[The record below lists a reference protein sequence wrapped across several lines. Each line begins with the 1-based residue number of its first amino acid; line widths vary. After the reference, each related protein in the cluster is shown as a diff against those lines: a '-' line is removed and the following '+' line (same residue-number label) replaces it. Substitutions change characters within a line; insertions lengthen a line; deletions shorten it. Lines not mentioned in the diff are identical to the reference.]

1 MEGKKIILAITGS
14 IAAYKCATLVRL
26 FVKAGAEVRVL
37 MTHAATDFISPLTL
51 STLSKNA
58 VITDIHSENA
68 WNNHVELG
76 LWADVFL
83 IAPVSANSLAK
94 LANGISDNVVVATY
108 LSARSP
114 VFFAP
119 AMDVDMWL
127 HPATQRNVNL
137 LLNDGCTLIPVEN
150 GELASGLKG
159 LGRMAEPEHIF
170 EIIENYFLG
179 NYFLVKNSI
188 GNKLF
193 GKKIIVTS
201 GPTQEAIDPVRYIG
215 NRSSGKMGNAISL
228 ALANAGAEVELITG
242 TVKTYPQHPKIK
254 ITRVISAQQ
263 MYEAVLKL
271 FENSDGAVLAA
282 AVADFRPTNIS
293 AKKIKKTSDETMTLT
308 LEKTPDIAQTL
319 GKLKKKNQILI
330 GFALE
335 TDNALANAQ
344 TKRRNKNFDFIILN
358 SLEKAGAG
366 FETDTNIV
374 TLVFNESRIVEL
386 PLKQKTEIAQDLL
399 PYIVEI
405 IEKM

>member
-1 MEGKKIILAITGS
+1 MKNKKIILAITGS

-37 MTHAATDFISPLTL
+37 MTKSAADFISPLTL

-58 VITDIHSENA
+58 VITDIHSESA

-76 LWADVFL
+76 LWADVFI
-83 IAPVSANSLAK
+83 IAPVTATTLGK

-108 LSARSP
+108 LSARCP
-114 VFFAP
+114 IFFAP

-127 HPATQRNVNL
+127 HPSTQRNVSL
-137 LLNDGCTLIPVEN
+137 LLRDGCTLIPVEN
-150 GELASGLKG
+150 GELASGLNG

-170 EIIENYFLG
+170 ETIQNYF
-179 NYFLVKNSI
+179 SAEDAI
-188 GNKLF
+188 GKKLA

-215 NRSSGKMGNAISL
+215 NRSSGKMGNAIAL
-228 ALANAGAEVELITG
+228 ALAKAGAKVELISG
-242 TVKTYPQHPKIK
+242 PVKTYPEHERIH
-254 ITRVISAQQ
+254 ITRVTSAQQ
-263 MYEAVLKL
+263 MCEAALNAW
-271 FENSDGAVLAA
+271 ETSDGAILAA
-282 AVADFRPTNIS
+282 AVADFRPKNVS
-293 AKKIKKTSDETMTLT
+293 DKKIKKTADPTLSIV
-308 LEKTPDIAQTL
+308 LEKTPDIALNL
-319 GKLKKKNQILI
+319 GLVKKKHQMLV

-344 TKRRNKNFDFIILN
+344 TKRRNKNFDFIVLN

-374 TLVFNESRIVEL
+374 TLVFDENRFIEL
-386 PLKQKTEIAQDLL
+386 PLKQKTEIAQDLV
-399 PYIVEI
+399 PYIVEVLD
-405 IEKM
+405 KK

>member
-1 MEGKKIILAITGS
+1 MKNKKIILAITGS

-26 FVKAGAEVRVL
+26 FVKAGAKVRVL
-37 MTHAATDFISPLTL
+37 MTKSAADFISPLTL

-58 VITDIHSENA
+58 VITDIHSESA

-76 LWADVFL
+76 LWADVFI
-83 IAPVSANSLAK
+83 IAPVTATTLGK

-108 LSARSP
+108 LSARCP

-127 HPATQRNVNL
+127 HSSTQRNVNL
-137 LLNDGCTLIPVEN
+137 LLRDGCTLLPVEN
-150 GELASGLKG
+150 GELASGLNG

-170 EIIENYFLG
+170 ETIQNYFSA
-179 NYFLVKNSI
+179 KDAI
-188 GNKLF
+188 GKKLA

-215 NRSSGKMGNAISL
+215 NRSSGKMGNAIAL
-228 ALANAGAEVELITG
+228 ALAKAGARVELISG
-242 TVKTYPQHPKIK
+242 PVKTYPEHERIH
-254 ITRVISAQQ
+254 ITRVTSAQQ
-263 MYEAVLKL
+263 MCEAALNAW
-271 FENSDGAVLAA
+271 ETSDGAILAA
-282 AVADFRPTNIS
+282 AVADFRPKNAS
-293 AKKIKKTSDETMTLT
+293 DKKIKKTADPTLSIV
-308 LEKTPDIAQTL
+308 LEKTPDIALNL
-319 GKLKKKNQILI
+319 GLVKKKHQMLV

-344 TKRRNKNFDFIILN
+344 TKRSNKKLDFIVLN

-374 TLVFNESRIVEL
+374 TLVFDENRVIEL

-399 PYIVEI
+399 PYIVEVFD
-405 IEKM
+405 KK

>member
-1 MEGKKIILAITGS
+1 MKDKKIILAITGS

-37 MTHAATDFISPLTL
+37 MTHSATDFISPLTL

-76 LWADVFL
+76 VWADVFL

-108 LSARSP
+108 LSARCP

-127 HPATQRNVNL
+127 HASTQRNVEL
-137 LLNDGCTLIPVEN
+137 LVKDGCTLIPVES
-150 GELASGLKG
+150 GELASGLNG

-170 EIIENYFLG
+170 DTIQ
-179 NYFLVKNSI
+179 NYFLVKDAI

-215 NRSSGKMGNAISL
+215 NRSSGKMGNAIAL
-228 ALANAGAEVELITG
+228 ALANVGVEVELISG
-242 TVKTYPQHPKIK
+242 PVKTYPQHPKIK
-254 ITRVISAQQ
+254 ITRVVSAEQ
-263 MYEAVLKL
+263 MCWAAL
-271 FENSDGAVLAA
+271 NAWNASDGAILAA
-282 AVADFRPTNIS
+282 AVADFRPKNIS
-293 AKKIKKTSDETMTLT
+293 DKKIKKTNDDTIAIT
-308 LEKTPDIAQTL
+308 LEKTHDIAL
-319 GKLKKKNQILI
+319 NLALIKKKHQILI

-344 TKRRNKNFDFIILN
+344 IKRRTKNFDFIILN

-374 TLVFNESRIVEL
+374 TLVFDEMRVVEL

-399 PYIVEI
+399 PYIVEAFD
-405 IEKM
+405 KM